1 METGLDKAV
10 EQKPR
15 WIELTVRLEKG
26 CAETVAD
33 WIMEQ
38 GSTGIAEEA
47 DPADSD
53 RVILKGYLANNEG
66 ANSAVEEIGQRLSGL
81 PEQFGCQPADMQV
94 NGLQDEDWNKK
105 WKSFFQPISIT
116 DRLVIKPP
124 WRDYY
129 ARSGEVVI
137 ELDPGMAFGTGT
149 HPSTRMCL
157 RVIDECVPGMG
168 PGARM
173 LDVGTGS
180 GILAI
185 TAAKLGLSDV
195 IGTDI
200 DYTAIRCAGKNAE
213 ANKVADRIVF
223 STDSLG
229 KVAGV
234 FELVVANILPHIL
247 IDLRD
252 ALVEHTAEKGRVVL
266 AGILNEK
273 AASVQEAFSQELNFV
288 RKLEEEEWCC
298 LIFER

>member
-1 METGLDKAV
+1 
-10 EQKPR
+10 
-15 WIELTVRLEKG
+15 
-26 CAETVAD
+26 
-33 WIMEQ
+33 
-38 GSTGIAEEA
+38 
-47 DPADSD
+47 
-53 RVILKGYLANNEG
+53 LANGEG
-66 ANSAVEEIGQRLSGL
+66 ADRAVEEIGQRLLSL
-81 PEQFGCQPADMQV
+81 PDLHGCSPASMQV
-94 NGLQDEDWNKK
+94 SGLQDEDWNKK

-124 WRDYY
+124 WRDYH
-129 ARSGEVVI
+129 ARPGEVVV

-157 RVIDECVPGMG
+157 RVIDEYVPEMG

-185 TAAKLGLSDV
+185 TAAKLGLRDI

-213 ANKVADRIVF
+213 ANQVADRIAF

-229 KVAGV
+229 KVAGS

-252 ALVEHTAEKGRVVL
+252 ALIDHSAQGGRIVL

-273 AASVQEAFSQELNFV
+273 AASVQEAFAQKVDFV
-288 RKLEEEEWCC
+288 RRLDEEEWCC
-298 LIFER
+298 LVFEKR

>member
-1 METGLDKAV
+1 MENVV
-10 EQKPR
+10 EQEPR
-15 WIELTVRLEKG
+15 WIELTVTLQKS

-38 GSTGIAEEA
+38 GSTGIAEEQ
-47 DPADSD
+47 DPVDSG
-53 RVILKGYLANNEG
+53 RVILKGYLANGEG
-66 ANSAVEEIGQRLSGL
+66 ADRAVEEVRRRLLSL
-81 PEQFGCQPADMQV
+81 PDMHDCSPACMQV
-94 NGLQDEDWNKK
+94 SGLQDEDWNKK

-124 WRDYY
+124 WRDYH
-129 ARSGEVVI
+129 ARPGEVVV

-157 RVIDECVPGMG
+157 RVIDEYVPEMV

-185 TAAKLGLSDV
+185 TAAKLGLRDI

-213 ANKVADRIVF
+213 ANKVAEQIVF

-229 KVAGV
+229 KVAGS

-252 ALVEHTAEKGRVVL
+252 ALVEHTVQGGRIVL

-273 AASVQEAFSQELNFV
+273 AASVQEAFAQKVDFV
-288 RKLEEEEWCC
+288 RRLEEEEWCC

>member
-1 METGLDKAV
+1 MDTESTQ
-10 EQKPR
+10 EPR
-15 WIELTVRLEKG
+15 WIELTVTLEKS

-38 GSTGIAEEA
+38 GSTGIAEEP
-47 DPADSD
+47 DLEDMG
-53 RVILKGYLANNEG
+53 RVILKGYLVNGEG
-66 ANSAVEEIGQRLSGL
+66 ANSAVEEIGQRLLSL
-81 PEQFGCQPADMQV
+81 PDMHDCSPASMQV
-94 NGLQDEDWNKK
+94 SGLQDEDWNKK

-124 WRDYY
+124 WRDYH
-129 ARSGEVVI
+129 ARAGEVVV

-157 RVIDECVPGMG
+157 RVIDECVPVMA

-185 TAAKLGLSDV
+185 TAAKLGLVDV

-213 ANKVADRIVF
+213 ANQVADRIAF

-252 ALVEHTAEKGRVVL
+252 ALIEHTAEKGRVVL

-273 AASVQEAFSQELNFV
+273 AASVQQAFEQKLGFV
-288 RKLEEEEWCC
+288 RRLEEEEWCC
-298 LIFER
+298 LVFDRLP

>member
-1 METGLDKAV
+1 MST
-10 EQKPR
+10 EQEPH
-15 WIELTVRLEKG
+15 WIEVTVTLEKI

-47 DPADSD
+47 DPEDTGQ
-53 RVILKGYLANNEG
+53 VILKGYLANTES
-66 ANSAVEEIGQRLSGL
+66 ADTAVEEIRRRLLSL
-81 PEQFGCQPADMQV
+81 PEYYECKPASMQV
-94 NGLQDEDWNKK
+94 SGLQDEDWNKK

-124 WRDYY
+124 WREYH
-129 ARSGEVVI
+129 ARAGEVVI

-157 RVIDECVPGMG
+157 RVIDECVPELK

-185 TAAKLGLSDV
+185 TAAKLGLIDI

-200 DYTAIRCAGKNAE
+200 DYTAIRCAKKNSAR
-213 ANKVADRIVF
+213 NGVSDRINFTTDPLRRV
-223 STDSLG
+223 TDS
-229 KVAGV
+229 

-252 ALVEHTAEKGRVVL
+252 ALVEHTASAGRVVL
-266 AGILNEK
+266 AGILTEK
-273 AASVQEAFSQELNFV
+273 APAVQEAFSQKLNFM
-288 RKLEEEEWCC
+288 RKLEEDEWCC
-298 LIFER
+298 LIFGR

>member
-1 METGLDKAV
+1 MENVV
-10 EQKPR
+10 EQEPR
-15 WIELTVRLEKG
+15 WIELTVTLQKS

-38 GSTGIAEEA
+38 GSTGIAEEQ
-47 DPADSD
+47 DPVDSG
-53 RVILKGYLANNEG
+53 RVILKGYLANGEG
-66 ANSAVEEIGQRLSGL
+66 ADRAVEEIGQRLLSL
-81 PEQFGCQPADMQV
+81 PEQFDCQPASMQV

-124 WRDYY
+124 WREYH
-129 ARSGEVVI
+129 ARPGEVVI

-157 RVIDECVPGMG
+157 RVIDECVPGLR

-185 TAAKLGLSDV
+185 TAAKLGLRDV
-195 IGTDI
+195 FGTDI

-213 ANKVADRIVF
+213 ANQVADRIAF

-252 ALVEHTAEKGRVVL
+252 ALIEHTAEKGRVVL
-266 AGILNEK
+266 GGILNEK
-273 AASVQEAFSQELNFV
+273 AASVQQAFEQKLGFV
-288 RKLEEEEWCC
+288 RRLEEEEWCC
-298 LIFER
+298 LVFDRLP

>member
-1 METGLDKAV
+1 MRKTA
-10 EQKPR
+10 EQDPS

-47 DPADSD
+47 DPGDSGW
-53 RVILKGYLANNEG
+53 VILKGYLANDDGVDN
-66 ANSAVEEIGQRLSGL
+66 AVEEIGQRLLSL
-81 PEQFGCQPADMQV
+81 PDLHDCSPAHMQV
-94 NGLQDEDWNKK
+94 SGLQDEDWNKK

-124 WRDYY
+124 WRDYH
-129 ARSGEVVI
+129 ARADEVVI

-157 RVIDECVPGMG
+157 RAIDEYVPELG

-195 IGTDI
+195 VGTDI

-213 ANKVADRIVF
+213 VNQVADRIVF

-234 FELVVANILPHIL
+234 FDLVVANILPHIL

-252 ALVEHTAEKGRVVL
+252 ALVEHTSEAGRIVL

-273 AASVQEAFSQELNFV
+273 AASVQEAFEQKVDFV
-288 RKLEEEEWCC
+288 RRLEEEEWSC
-298 LIFER
+298 LVFEKR

>member
-1 METGLDKAV
+1 MDTETA
-10 EQKPR
+10 PP
-15 WIELTVRLEKG
+15 WIEVTITVEKG

-47 DPADSD
+47 DPAGSG
-53 RVILKGYLANNEG
+53 RVILKGYLANDEG
-66 ANSAVEEIGQRLSGL
+66 ASSAVEEIRQRLSRL
-81 PEQFGCQPADMQV
+81 SEQFGCRPASMQV
-94 NGLQDEDWNKK
+94 SGLQDEDWNKK

-116 DRLVIKPP
+116 ERLVIKPP

-129 ARSGEVVI
+129 ARQGEVVI

-157 RVIDECVPGMG
+157 RVIDERVPEMG

-185 TAAKLGLSDV
+185 TAAKLGLRDV

-200 DYTAIRCAGKNAE
+200 DYTAIRCAEKNAE
-213 ANKVADRIVF
+213 ANNVADRIAF

-229 KVAGV
+229 KIAGV

-252 ALVEHTAEKGRVVL
+252 ALVEHAAVAGRVVL

-273 AASVQEAFSQELNFV
+273 AAVVQEAFSQKLNFV
-288 RKLEEEEWCC
+288 RRLDEEEWCC
-298 LIFER
+298 LIFDRLP

>member
-1 METGLDKAV
+1 MAADQDKAKG
-10 EQKPR
+10 EPR
-15 WIELTVRLEKG
+15 WIELTITLQKS

-38 GSTGIAEEA
+38 GSTGIAEEP
-47 DPADSD
+47 DLEDTS
-53 RVILKGYLANNEG
+53 RVILKGYLANDEG
-66 ANSAVEEIGQRLSGL
+66 ANSAVEEIGQRLLSL
-81 PEQFGCQPADMQV
+81 PDLHDCSSARMQV
-94 NGLQDEDWNKK
+94 SGLQDEDWNKK

-124 WRDYY
+124 WRDYH
-129 ARSGEVVI
+129 ARPGEVVV

-157 RVIDECVPGMG
+157 RVIDEYVPEMD

-185 TAAKLGLSDV
+185 TAAKLGLRDIV
-195 IGTDI
+195 GTDI

-213 ANKVADRIVF
+213 ANKVAEQIAF

-252 ALVEHTAEKGRVVL
+252 ALIDHTADKGQIVL

-273 AASVQEAFSQELNFV
+273 AASVQEAFSQKVDFV